1 MREGTVM
8 TQLDESA
15 AMVLELVR
23 LSNAPTT
30 DSLSPSEAR
39 EGFSRARIVFNP
51 PSPELT
57 EVRDLSAPGPHG
69 PISLRLYRDGTDAAP
84 RAGLIYFHGGG
95 WVIGD
100 LDTHDVVCRQIAQLS
115 GAVVISVDY
124 RMAPE
129 HKFPAAVDDAIAATA
144 WICAEAA
151 SFGIDPLRVA
161 VGGDSAGGNLATVV
175 AIAARDHADSQVGPK
190 LAGQVLIYPSADMT
204 AETESHRQFRD
215 GYMLTHAVMQYFRG
229 HYLNSDADREDWRAS
244 PNKVTDLSGLPCALV
259 ITAGFDPLRDEGEAY
274 AMRMVASGVP
284 VTIRRFTGQIHG
296 FLTMG
301 RMVPQADTAIADIS
315 AFLRML

>member
-1 MREGTVM
+1 M

-39 EGFSRARIVFNP
+39 EGFLRARFVFNP
-51 PSPELT
+51 PSPEIT
-57 EVRDLSAPGPHG
+57 DVRDLSAPGPHG
-69 PISLRLYRDGTDAAP
+69 PIPLRLYCDGTDAAP

-144 WICAEAA
+144 WICAQAT
-151 SFGIDPLRVA
+151 SLRIDPQRVA

-175 AIAARDHADSQVGPK
+175 AIAARDQVGPK
-190 LAGQVLIYPSADMT
+190 LAGQILIYPSADMT
-204 AETESHRQFRD
+204 AETESHRQFRE

-244 PNKVTDLSGLPCALV
+244 PNKIADLAGLPCALV

-301 RMVPQADTAIADIS
+301 RMVAQADAAIADVA